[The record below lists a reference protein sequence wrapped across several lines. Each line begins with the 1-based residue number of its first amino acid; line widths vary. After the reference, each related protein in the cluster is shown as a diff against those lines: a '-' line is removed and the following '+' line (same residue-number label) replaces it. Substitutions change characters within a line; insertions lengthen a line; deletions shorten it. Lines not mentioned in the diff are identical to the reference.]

1 MKNVYVQMLAF
12 ASMLALAGCS
22 DHPQVPVAGADVE
35 PAAVEPAGP
44 APAQAGDDGL
54 TYASDQELVEAS
66 INQLLGDPAAFR
78 SVFNQ
83 LKAGV
88 AAGDR
93 AAVAALVDYPLE
105 VTIDGHARRIA
116 DATEFVASWDSV
128 ITPDIERVVA
138 EQQFEKVFVNWQGVS
153 LGDGQVWI
161 NGVCEN
167 DACADPPIR
176 VTAIQAGPR

>member
-1 MKNVYVQMLAF
+1 MKNVHVQMLVLV
-12 ASMLALAGCS
+12 SMLAVAGCS
-22 DHPQVPVAGADVE
+22 DHPEGPVAGADVK
-35 PAAVEPAGP
+35 PTVVGPSGP

-54 TYASDQELVEAS
+54 ADASDLELVEAS
-66 INQLLGDPAAFR
+66 ISQLLGDPAAFR
-78 SVFNQ
+78 SVFDQ
-83 LKAGV
+83 LKAGI

-105 VTIDGHARRIA
+105 VTIDGQVRRIA

-153 LGDGQVWI
+153 IGDGQVWI
-161 NGVCEN
+161 NGVCED

-176 VTAIQAGPR
+176 VTAIQTGPQ